1 MTWLIVSRA
10 FQGLGAGGLLVTATA
25 LIADV
30 IPLRDR
36 GRYQGL
42 LGSVFGVVT
51 VVGPL
56 LGGLFVDHLTWRWA
70 FYVKS
75 PGRHRRVV
83 GSGPGHSGD
92 QGGRPAA
99 DRLPGHPADRAGRL
113 RPDAG
118 HQLGR
123 HDVRVELPD
132 DHLDGDRI
140 GGRARPL
147 RLRRAARAAE
157 PVLPMRLFRNPV
169 FAVSAPMS
177 FIVGFAML
185 GGITFLPTFQQYV
198 NGVSATASGI
208 RLLPMVA
215 GLLFASILSG
225 NVVSKTGKYKIF
237 PIVGS
242 IGMALGLFLL
252 SLMDENTNY
261 WLSAVYMLVLGL
273 GVGSCM
279 QVLTIAVQN
288 TAAYADLGVATSG
301 VTFLRTMGSSFGVA
315 VFGTV
320 YSNRLTENLMTTA
333 KTTPLPAGV
342 NPKVLQ
348 SVTGLHSLPAA
359 IARPFE
365 HAYAQ
370 SLQVVF
376 LSAIP
381 IAIVAFVLALFLK
394 QVPLRDTVRATATD
408 MGDGFAMPD
417 HRGKDS
423 GVESAIA
430 GILRAGPRRMSIE
443 VLARSQSTLG
453 IADAWCV
460 TRVALTRLRHGTASL
475 AQVTTGINAPDEV
488 LQPAFERAIG
498 AGLLATSTTGY
509 DLTALGETEF
519 EKIATAWRG
528 WVTDQLSDWDPDN
541 KDELQAALRRVA
553 ERLLGEEHDLYH
565 ARHSL
570 VAAGV

>member
-1 MTWLIVSRA
+1 
-10 FQGLGAGGLLVTATA
+10 
-25 LIADV
+25 
-30 IPLRDR
+30 
-36 GRYQGL
+36 
-42 LGSVFGVVT
+42 
-51 VVGPL
+51 
-56 LGGLFVDHLTWRWA
+56 
-70 FYVKS
+70 
-75 PGRHRRVV
+75 
-83 GSGPGHSGD
+83 
-92 QGGRPAA
+92 
-99 DRLPGHPADRAGRL
+99 
-113 RPDAG
+113 
-118 HQLGR
+118 
-123 HDVRVELPD
+123 
-132 DHLDGDRI
+132 
-140 GGRARPL
+140 
-147 RLRRAARAAE
+147 
-157 PVLPMRLFRNPV
+157 MRLFRNPV